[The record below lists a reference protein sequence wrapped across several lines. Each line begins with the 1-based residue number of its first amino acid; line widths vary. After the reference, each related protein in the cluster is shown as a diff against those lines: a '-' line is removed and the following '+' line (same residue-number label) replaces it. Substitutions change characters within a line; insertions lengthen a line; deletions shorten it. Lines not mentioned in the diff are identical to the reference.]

1 MIEVPALALVA
12 RLVAPHVDLFSIGTN
27 DLAQYTLA
35 AERGNAAVAHLADP
49 LHPAVLRLIAGISE
63 AAGPGVRVAVCGEV
77 GGEPAAT
84 PLLVGLGVHELSM
97 SPPAIPAVKEAVRSL
112 SATGARALAAL
123 TLDQHSAAGVRT
135 LLDSSGSTRGRPS
148 CVGRWPWGD
157 AKAWLIDRPVRP
169 ASSGSGRR
177 RRRHVWRSQSEPEPR
192 CSVRGRVA
200 APSPAV
206 TSGTAR
212 PGRWPDQVG
221 LGQAVG
227 PALAAAQRRG
237 DHLVELLRLLAVDDP
252 TTLERIA
259 DRSRERRPRIGGPPH
274 RK

>member
-1 MIEVPALALVA
+1 MTVLFPMVTTLDELLAARRLLAEAAAEVGAPVGDLPTGFEVGVMIEVPALALVA

-135 LLDSSGSTRGRPS
+135 LLDSSGST
-148 CVGRWPWGD
+148 
-157 AKAWLIDRPVRP
+157 
-169 ASSGSGRR
+169 
-177 RRRHVWRSQSEPEPR
+177 
-192 CSVRGRVA
+192 
-200 APSPAV
+200 
-206 TSGTAR
+206 
-212 PGRWPDQVG
+212 
-221 LGQAVG
+221 
-227 PALAAAQRRG
+227 
-237 DHLVELLRLLAVDDP
+237 
-252 TTLERIA
+252 
-259 DRSRERRPRIGGPPH
+259 
-274 RK
+274 